1 MRICVQV
8 PVNMSQDDP
17 HAGRYF
23 EQAKRHLA
31 LVKRPDTEVVMKDV
45 GGAEWNSNWE
55 SYAGLR
61 SFNNIE
67 ILKSILRAEEQG
79 FDGVCIS
86 CFFDPA
92 LSEAKQLLKIPVTG
106 IAEASMY
113 IASLMGSKFA
123 VITKE
128 KDFAPPMEAQIYRY
142 GLEAKAIKHNPVRV
156 LTVPEEELSVIEQAI
171 FTGTAADFTP
181 LVDNFIEVGRGCIED
196 GAEVLILG
204 CGLLSPMLTEAG
216 LTDVDG
222 TAIVEPNHASL
233 KLTEILVDLHKAGLP
248 FISRKSTYMDVPA
261 EYISG
266 VLATRN
272 K

>member
-1 MRICVQV
+1 MKICVQV
-8 PVNMSQDDP
+8 PVNMPPDDP
-17 HAGRYF
+17 YAGRYF
-23 EQAKRHLA
+23 EQVKKHLD

-45 GGAEWNSNWE
+45 GGAEWNSTWE

-67 ILKSILRAEEQG
+67 ILKSILKAEEMG

-113 IASLMGSKFA
+113 LASLMGSKFA

-128 KDFAPPMEAQIYRY
+128 KDFVPPMVAQISQY

-156 LTVPEEELSVIEQAI
+156 LTMPEDQLSVIEQAI
-171 FTGTAADFTP
+171 FTGVATDFTP
-181 LVDNFIEVGRGCIED
+181 LVDNFTEVGRGCIED

-204 CGLLSPMLTEAG
+204 CGLLSPILTEAG

-222 TAIVEPNHASL
+222 AAIIEPNHASL

-248 FISRKSTYMDVPA
+248 FISRKSTYMDVPP

>member
-1 MRICVQV
+1 MKICVQV
-8 PVNMSQDDP
+8 PVNMPPDDP
-17 HAGRYF
+17 YAGRYF
-23 EQAKRHLA
+23 EQVKKHLD

-45 GGAEWNSNWE
+45 GGAEWNSTWE

-67 ILKSILRAEEQG
+67 ILKSILKAEEMG

-113 IASLMGSKFA
+113 LASLMGSKFA

-128 KDFAPPMEAQIYRY
+128 KDFVPPMVAQISQY
-142 GLEAKAIKHNPVRV
+142 GLEAKAIKYNPVRV
-156 LTVPEEELSVIEQAI
+156 LTMPEDQLSVIEQAI
-171 FTGTAADFTP
+171 FTGVATDFTP
-181 LVDNFIEVGRGCIED
+181 LVDNFAEVGRGCIED

-204 CGLLSPMLTEAG
+204 CGLLSPILTEAG

-222 TAIVEPNHASL
+222 AAIIEPNHASL

-248 FISRKSTYMDVPA
+248 FISRKSTYMDVPP

>member
-17 HAGRYF
+17 DAGRYF
-23 EQAKRHLA
+23 EQAMRHLA
-31 LVKRPDTEVVMKDV
+31 LVKRPDTEVVMKDI
-45 GGAEWNSNWE
+45 GGPEWNSTWE

-67 ILKSILRAEEQG
+67 ILKSILSAEEQG

-113 IASLMGSKFA
+113 LASLMGSKFA

-128 KDFAPPMEAQIYRY
+128 RDFVPPMEVQICQY
-142 GLEAKAIKHNPVRV
+142 GLEAKAIKHNPVRI
-156 LTVPEEELSVIEQAI
+156 LTMPVEQLSVIEQAI
-171 FTGTAADFTP
+171 FTGAAADFSP

-204 CGLLSPMLTEAG
+204 CGLLSPLLTEAG

-222 TAIVEPNHASL
+222 AAIVEPNHASL
-233 KLTEILVDLHKAGLP
+233 KLTEILVDFHKAGIP
-248 FISRKSTYMDVPA
+248 FISRKSTYMGVPS
-261 EYISG
+261 EYIAG
-266 VLATRN
+266 VLASRN

>member
-1 MRICVQV
+1 MKICVQV
-8 PVNMSQDDP
+8 PVNMPQDDP

-45 GGAEWNSNWE
+45 GGAEWNSTWE

-92 LSEAKQLLKIPVTG
+92 LSEVRQLLKIPVTG

-113 IASLMGSKFA
+113 LASLMGSKFA
-123 VITKE
+123 IITKE
-128 KDFAPPMEAQIYRY
+128 KDFTTPMEAKIYQY

-156 LTVPEEELSVIEQAI
+156 LTVPGE
-171 FTGTAADFTP
+171 
-181 LVDNFIEVGRGCIED
+181 
-196 GAEVLILG
+196 
-204 CGLLSPMLTEAG
+204 
-216 LTDVDG
+216 
-222 TAIVEPNHASL
+222 
-233 KLTEILVDLHKAGLP
+233 
-248 FISRKSTYMDVPA
+248 
-261 EYISG
+261 
-266 VLATRN
+266 
-272 K
+272 